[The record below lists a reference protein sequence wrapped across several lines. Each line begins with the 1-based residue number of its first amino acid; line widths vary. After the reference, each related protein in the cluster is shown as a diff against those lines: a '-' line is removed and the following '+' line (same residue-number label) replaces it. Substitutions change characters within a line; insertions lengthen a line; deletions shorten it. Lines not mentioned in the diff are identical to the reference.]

1 MDIFDTTVV
10 STRIRLARNINGL
23 PFPRRL
29 NGEEKI
35 YSVLYAGVK
44 KACDEVFANDYY
56 SMNNIDDLTSQ
67 ALVERHLISNNLQK
81 SKYGAAFI
89 SKPEDISV
97 MVNEEDHLRIQSIIR
112 GFHLEAAYNNV
123 AKVDA
128 QIKKY
133 LDIAFDPKLGYLTAC
148 PTNLGSA
155 MRASVM
161 LFLPGLTMTNKIET
175 IILRYQQSGITIRGI
190 YGEGSNAEGYL
201 YQVSNQAAISLS
213 ESEIL
218 NMVKKVVEQ
227 LVNLEDIARK
237 EVAQKRGL
245 DLQNDIMI
253 SYGILRYAI
262 KMSSQELMQ
271 NLALVKLGVGLGYLK
286 LNMEN
291 LNNLTVNTQPA
302 MMCFITKKKMSALER
317 DIARVK
323 MVQDTLKKE
332 GV

>member
-1 MDIFDTTVV
+1 MNIFETTVV
-10 STRIRLARNINGL
+10 STRVRLARNINGL
-23 PFPRRL
+23 PFPNRL
-29 NGEEKI
+29 RGEEQI

-44 KACDEVFANDYY
+44 KACDRVFANDYY
-56 SMNNIDDLTSQ
+56 SMATIDSLTSQ
-67 ALVERHLISNNLQK
+67 ALVERHLISKNLQK

-112 GFHLEAAYNNV
+112 GFHLEDAYNNV

-128 QIKKY
+128 EIKKN
-133 LDIAFDPKLGYLTAC
+133 LDVAFDPKLGYLTSC

-161 LFLPGLTMTNKIET
+161 LFLPGLTMTNRIEAL
-175 IILRYQQSGITIRGI
+175 ILKYQQLGITIRGI
-190 YGEGSNAEGYL
+190 YGEGSQAEGDL

-218 NMVKKVVEQ
+218 NMVKKVVENI
-227 LVNLEDIARK
+227 VNLEDVARK
-237 EVAQKRGL
+237 EIAQRRGL
-245 DLQNDIMI
+245 DLKNDIMI
-253 SYGILRYAI
+253 SYGILKYAC

-271 NLALVKLGVGLGYLK
+271 NLALVKLGVALGYINI
-286 LNMEN
+286 NMEK

-302 MMCFITKKKMSALER
+302 MMCFITKKNMSAEQR

-332 GV
+332 E

>member
-1 MDIFDTTVV
+1 MNIFETTVV

-23 PFPRRL
+23 PFPNRL
-29 NGEEKI
+29 RGEEQI

-44 KACDEVFANDYY
+44 KACDRVFANDYY
-56 SMNNIDDLTSQ
+56 SMANIDSLTSQ
-67 ALVERHLISNNLQK
+67 ALVERHLISKNLQK

-112 GFHLEAAYNNV
+112 GFHLEDAYNNV

-128 QIKKY
+128 EIKKN
-133 LDIAFDPKLGYLTAC
+133 LDVAFDPKLGYLTSC
-148 PTNLGSA
+148 PTNLGSG

-161 LFLPGLTMTNKIET
+161 LFLPGLTMTNRIEAL
-175 IILRYQQSGITIRGI
+175 ILKYQQLGITIRGI
-190 YGEGSNAEGYL
+190 YGEGSKAEGDL

-218 NMVKKVVEQ
+218 NMVKKVVENI
-227 LVNLEDIARK
+227 VNLEDVARK
-237 EVAQKRGL
+237 EIAQRRGL
-245 DLQNDIMI
+245 DLKNDIMI
-253 SYGILRYAI
+253 SYGILKYAC

-271 NLALVKLGVGLGYLK
+271 NLALVKLGVALGYINI
-286 LNMEN
+286 NMEK

-302 MMCFITKKKMSALER
+302 MMCFITKKNMSAEQR

-323 MVQDTLKKE
+323 MVQDTLRKE
-332 GV
+332 E

>member
-1 MDIFDTTVV
+1 MNIFETTVV
-10 STRIRLARNINGL
+10 STRVRFARNINGL
-23 PFPRRL
+23 PFPNRL
-29 NGEEKI
+29 RGEEQI

-44 KACDEVFANDYY
+44 KACDRVFANDYY
-56 SMNNIDDLTSQ
+56 SMATIDSLTSQ
-67 ALVERHLISNNLQK
+67 ALVERHLISKNLQK

-112 GFHLEAAYNNV
+112 GFHLEDAYNNV

-128 QIKKY
+128 EIKKN
-133 LDIAFDPKLGYLTAC
+133 LDVAFDPKLGYLTSC

-161 LFLPGLTMTNKIET
+161 LFLPGLTMTNRIEAL
-175 IILRYQQSGITIRGI
+175 ILKYQQLGITIRGI
-190 YGEGSNAEGYL
+190 YGEGSKAEGDL

-218 NMVKKVVEQ
+218 NMVKKVVENI
-227 LVNLEDIARK
+227 VNLEDVARK
-237 EVAQKRGL
+237 EIAQRRGL
-245 DLQNDIMI
+245 DLKNDIMI
-253 SYGILRYAI
+253 SYGILKYAC

-271 NLALVKLGVGLGYLK
+271 NLALVKLGVALGYINI
-286 LNMEN
+286 NMEK

-302 MMCFITKKKMSALER
+302 MMCFITKKNMSAEQR

-332 GV
+332 E

>member
-1 MDIFDTTVV
+1 MNIFETTVV
-10 STRIRLARNINGL
+10 STRVRLARNINGL
-23 PFPRRL
+23 PFPNRL
-29 NGEEKI
+29 RGEEQI

-44 KACDEVFANDYY
+44 KACDRVFANDYY
-56 SMNNIDDLTSQ
+56 SMATIDSLTSQ
-67 ALVERHLISNNLQK
+67 ALVERHLISKNLQK

-112 GFHLEAAYNNV
+112 GFHLEDAYNNV

-128 QIKKY
+128 EIKKN
-133 LDIAFDPKLGYLTAC
+133 LDVAFDPKLGYLTSC

-161 LFLPGLTMTNKIET
+161 LFLPGLTMTNRIEAL
-175 IILRYQQSGITIRGI
+175 ILKYQQLGITIRGI
-190 YGEGSNAEGYL
+190 YGEGSKAEGDL

-218 NMVKKVVEQ
+218 NMVKKVVENI
-227 LVNLEDIARK
+227 VNLEDVARK
-237 EVAQKRGL
+237 EIAQRRGL
-245 DLQNDIMI
+245 DLKNDIMI
-253 SYGILRYAI
+253 SYGILKYAC

-271 NLALVKLGVGLGYLK
+271 NLALVKLGVALGYINI
-286 LNMEN
+286 NMEK

-302 MMCFITKKKMSALER
+302 MMCFITKKNMSAEQR

-332 GV
+332 E

>member
-1 MDIFDTTVV
+1 MNIFETTVV
-10 STRIRLARNINGL
+10 STRVRLARNINGL
-23 PFPRRL
+23 PFPNRL
-29 NGEEKI
+29 RGEEQI

-44 KACDEVFANDYY
+44 KACDRVFANDYY
-56 SMNNIDDLTSQ
+56 SMATIDSLTSQ
-67 ALVERHLISNNLQK
+67 ALVERHLISKNLQK

-112 GFHLEAAYNNV
+112 GFHLEDAYNNV

-128 QIKKY
+128 EIKKN
-133 LDIAFDPKLGYLTAC
+133 LDVAFDPKLGYLTSC

-161 LFLPGLTMTNKIET
+161 LFLPGLTMTNRIEAL
-175 IILRYQQSGITIRGI
+175 ILKYQQLGITIRGI
-190 YGEGSNAEGYL
+190 YGEGSKAEGDL

-218 NMVKKVVEQ
+218 NMVKKVVENI
-227 LVNLEDIARK
+227 VNLEDVARK
-237 EVAQKRGL
+237 EIAQRRGL
-245 DLQNDIMI
+245 DLKNDIMI
-253 SYGILRYAI
+253 SYGILKYAC

-271 NLALVKLGVGLGYLK
+271 NLALVKLGVALGYINI
-286 LNMEN
+286 NMEK

-302 MMCFITKKKMSALER
+302 MMCFITKKNMSAEQR

-323 MVQDTLKKE
+323 MVQDTLRKE
-332 GV
+332 E

>member
-1 MDIFDTTVV
+1 MNIFETTVV
-10 STRIRLARNINGL
+10 STRVRLARNINGL
-23 PFPRRL
+23 PFPNRL
-29 NGEEKI
+29 RGEEQI

-44 KACDEVFANDYY
+44 KACDRVFANDYY
-56 SMNNIDDLTSQ
+56 SMANIDTLTSQ
-67 ALVERHLISNNLQK
+67 ALVERHLISKNLQK

-112 GFHLEAAYNNV
+112 GFHLEDAYNNV
-123 AKVDA
+123 ARVDA
-128 QIKKY
+128 EIKKN
-133 LDIAFDPKLGYLTAC
+133 LDVAFDPKLGYLTSC

-161 LFLPGLTMTNKIET
+161 LFLPGLTMTNRIEAL
-175 IILRYQQSGITIRGI
+175 ILKYQQLGITIRGI
-190 YGEGSNAEGYL
+190 YGEGSKAEGDL

-218 NMVKKVVEQ
+218 NMVKKVVENI
-227 LVNLEDIARK
+227 VNLEDVARK
-237 EVAQKRGL
+237 EIAQRRGL
-245 DLQNDIMI
+245 DLKNDIMI
-253 SYGILRYAI
+253 SYGILKYAC

-271 NLALVKLGVGLGYLK
+271 NLALVKLGVALGYLNINIEK
-286 LNMEN
+286 

-302 MMCFITKKKMSALER
+302 MMCFITKKNMSAEQR

-323 MVQDTLKKE
+323 MVQDTLRKE
-332 GV
+332 E

>member
-1 MDIFDTTVV
+1 MNMFESTVV

-23 PFPRRL
+23 PFPNRL

-35 YSVLYAGVK
+35 YTVLYAGVK
-44 KACDEVFANDYY
+44 KACDKLFANDYY
-56 SMNNIDDLTSQ
+56 SMATIDELTSQ
-67 ALVERHLISNNLQK
+67 ALVERHLISKNLQK

-97 MVNEEDHLRIQSIIR
+97 MVNEEDHMRIQSILR
-112 GFHLEAAYNNV
+112 GFNLENAYNNV
-123 AKVDA
+123 AKIDA
-128 QIKKY
+128 EIKKN
-133 LDIAFDPKLGYLTAC
+133 LDVAFDPQLGYLTSC

-161 LFLPGLTMTNKIET
+161 LFLPGLTMTGKIES
-175 IILRYQQSGITIRGI
+175 IILKYQQAGITIRGI
-190 YGEGSNAEGYL
+190 YGEGSKAEGYL

-218 NMVKKVVEQ
+218 NMVKKVVENI
-227 LVNLEDIARK
+227 VSSEDVARK
-237 EVAQKRGL
+237 EIAQRQGL
-245 DLQNDIMI
+245 DLKNSIMI
-253 SYGILRYAI
+253 SYGILKYAC
-262 KMSSQELMQ
+262 KMSSQELMH
-271 NLALVKLGVGLGYLK
+271 NLALVKLGVALGYLNI
-286 LNMEN
+286 NMEK

-302 MMCFITKKKMSALER
+302 MMCFITKKNMSAEQR

-332 GV
+332 E

>member
-1 MDIFDTTVV
+1 MDMFSTTVV
-10 STRIRLARNINGL
+10 STRIRLARNINNL
-23 PFPRRL
+23 PFPNRL
-29 NGEEKI
+29 NGEEGI
-35 YSVLYAGVK
+35 YSVLYTGAK
-44 KACDEVFANDYY
+44 KACDEVFLNDFYQ
-56 SMNNIDDLTSQ
+56 IGKLDPLKSQ
-67 ALVERHLISNNLQK
+67 ALVERHLISKNLQK
-81 SKYGAAFI
+81 SKYGAAII

-97 MVNEEDHLRIQSIIR
+97 MINEEDHLRIQSIIR
-112 GFHLEAAYNNV
+112 GFHLEDAYNNV

-128 QIKKY
+128 HIKKY
-133 LDIAFDPKLGYLTAC
+133 LDIAYDNKLGYLTAC

-175 IILRYQQSGITIRGI
+175 IILRYQQAGITIRGI
-190 YGEGSNAEGYL
+190 YGEGSKADGYL

-227 LVNLEDIARK
+227 IVGYEDQARK
-237 EVAQKRGL
+237 EISKIRGL

-253 SYGILRYAI
+253 SYGILKYAI

-271 NLALVKLGVGLGYLK
+271 NLAMVKLGVALGYLK

>member
-1 MDIFDTTVV
+1 MNIFETTVV

-23 PFPRRL
+23 PFPNRL
-29 NGEEKI
+29 RGEEQI

-44 KACDEVFANDYY
+44 KACDRVFANDYY
-56 SMNNIDDLTSQ
+56 SMANIDSLTSQ
-67 ALVERHLISNNLQK
+67 ALVERHLISKNLQK

-112 GFHLEAAYNNV
+112 GFHLEDAYNNV

-128 QIKKY
+128 EIKKN
-133 LDIAFDPKLGYLTAC
+133 LDVAFDPKLGYLTSC
-148 PTNLGSA
+148 PTNLGSG

-161 LFLPGLTMTNKIET
+161 LFLPGLTMTNRIDAL
-175 IILRYQQSGITIRGI
+175 ILKYQQLGITIRGI
-190 YGEGSNAEGYL
+190 YGEGSKAEGDL

-218 NMVKKVVEQ
+218 NMVKKVVENI
-227 LVNLEDIARK
+227 VNLEDVARK
-237 EVAQKRGL
+237 EIAQRRGL
-245 DLQNDIMI
+245 DLKNDIMI
-253 SYGILRYAI
+253 SYGILKYAC

-271 NLALVKLGVGLGYLK
+271 NLALVKLGVALGYINI
-286 LNMEN
+286 NMEK

-302 MMCFITKKKMSALER
+302 MMCFITKKNMSAEQR

-323 MVQDTLKKE
+323 MVQDTLRKE
-332 GV
+332 E